1 MDKRI
6 ESILSSKKLKKYEK
20 LSNILKYIFVSIC
33 KIDQTKYYILG
44 SFAIREHRKIE
55 DLDINLDKDEFM
67 KLELAVKK
75 GFGHIEFYNGQI
87 RWFCDLT
94 KEYNKMTNSKEK
106 DFSIEAFMK
115 DPKIG
120 YPNNKFSLSYLK
132 KIKGFQIDK
141 NKHQFFSLPSLL
153 RWKQTM
159 GRAKDQSDIKLIK
172 QLLQKLKT
180 N

>member
-1 MDKRI
+1 
-6 ESILSSKKLKKYEK
+6 L
-20 LSNILKYIFVSIC
+20 
-33 KIDQTKYYILG
+33 
-44 SFAIREHRKIE
+44 
-55 DLDINLDKDEFM
+55 
-67 KLELAVKK
+67 
-75 GFGHIEFYNGQI
+75 
-87 RWFCDLT
+87 
-94 KEYNKMTNSKEK
+94 TNSKEK

-141 NKHQFFSLPSLL
+141 NNHQFFSLPSLL